1 MSSLYTK
8 IKIIYMKTTFCRSC
22 HSKKLQK
29 AFNLGSQKLSGIFP
43 KSANQENIPQ
53 GSLAM
58 IFCNNCKLLQ
68 LENSF
73 DANIMYGKNYG
84 YMSALNNSMIQH
96 LYKKSLNLKKITN
109 LVRGD
114 LIIDIGSNDGTFLSF
129 FSNKFNLIGV
139 DPTIKKL
146 GRLYRKDIKKFP
158 YFFNKDLITNNF
170 DKKVKLVTSISMF
183 YDLENPVK
191 FVEDIYDIL
200 DENGL
205 WHLEQSYMPMMLKN
219 NSYDTIC
226 HEHLEYYSLKSIK
239 YIFDKVGF
247 KIIDLEFNEING
259 GSFALTLVKKSNKK
273 FTEIKHLIDWLLKKE
288 ELFNYNSIKSF
299 KNFFENIKKHKKI
312 FKELLLNLKDMNK
325 SVIGYGASTKGNI
338 ILQYCG
344 IDSNLV
350 PFIGEVNKYKYNKYT
365 PGSKIKI
372 ISEKKARSLNPDYFL
387 VLPWHFKNYIIRKE
401 RKFYKNRSKLIF
413 PLPDIDII

>member
-1 MSSLYTK
+1 MLY
-8 IKIIYMKTTFCRSC
+8 ISNMKRKKCRSC
-22 HSKKLQK
+22 SNRNLK
-29 AFNLGSQKLSGIFP
+29 ATFDMGSQKLSGIFP
-43 KSANQENIPQ
+43 NNKTQKNVPE

-58 IFCNNCKLLQ
+58 VFCDNCKLLQ

-73 DANIMYGKNYG
+73 DANTMYGNNYG

-96 LYKKSLNLKKITN
+96 LKKKAFNLKKITN
-109 LVRGD
+109 LIQGD
-114 LIIDIGSNDGTFLSF
+114 LVLDIGSNDGTFLNF
-129 FSNKFNLIGV
+129 FSNKFNLIGI

-146 GRLYRKDIKKFP
+146 GALYRKDINKFP
-158 YFFNKDLITNNF
+158 NFFTKELITRNF
-170 DKKVKLVTSISMF
+170 SKKVKLITSISMF
-183 YDLENPVK
+183 YDLEDTIK
-191 FVEDIYDIL
+191 FAEDIYDIL

-226 HEHLEYYSLKSIK
+226 HEHLEYYSLRSIK

-247 KIIDLEFNEING
+247 KIVDLEFNEING
-259 GSFALTLVKKSNKK
+259 GSFALTVAKKKNIKFKEVKY
-273 FTEIKHLIDWLLKKE
+273 LIDWLLKKE
-288 ELFNYNSIKSF
+288 DLFNYNSMKSF
-299 KNFFENIKKHKKI
+299 KNFFENTKKHRTI
-312 FKELLLNLKDMNK
+312 FKELLLNLNDMKK

-350 PFIGEVNKYKYNKYT
+350 PFIGEVNKFKYNKYT

-372 ISEKKARSLNPDYFL
+372 ISERKARALNPDYFL
-387 VLPWHFKNYIIRKE
+387 VLPWHFKNHIVRKE
-401 RKFYKNRSKLIF
+401 RKFSKNKGKLIF

>member
-1 MSSLYTK
+1 MQT
-8 IKIIYMKTTFCRSC
+8 IFCRSC
-22 HSKKLQK
+22 NSKKLIN
-29 AFNLGSQKLSGIFP
+29 AFDLGTQYLSGVFPSTKKQQNFP
-43 KSANQENIPQ
+43 K

-58 IFCNNCKLLQ
+58 IFCDSCKLLQ
-68 LENSF
+68 LKNSF
-73 DANIMYGKNYG
+73 NAEVMYGENYG
-84 YMSALNNSMIQH
+84 YMSALNDSMIQH
-96 LYKKSLNLKKITN
+96 LYKKSNNLKKKTN
-109 LVRGD
+109 LYKGD

-129 FSNKFNLIGV
+129 FSKNYNLIGI

-146 GRLYRKDIKKFP
+146 GKFYRKDIKKFP
-158 YFFNKDLITNNF
+158 NFFTKEIIENNF
-170 DKKVKLVTSISMF
+170 KKKVKLVTSISMF

-191 FVEDIYDIL
+191 FAQDIFDIL
-200 DENGL
+200 DKDGL

-219 NSYDTIC
+219 NAYDTIC

-259 GSFALTLVKKSNKK
+259 GSFALTLAKKKSKK
-273 FTEIKHLIDWLLKKE
+273 FKEITYLINWLLKKE
-288 ELFNYNSIKSF
+288 ELFSYNSLKTF
-299 KNFFENIKKHKKI
+299 KKFFENTKKHKKI
-312 FKELLLNLKDMNK
+312 FKDLLLNLKDMKK

-338 ILQYCG
+338 ILQYCN
-344 IDSNLV
+344 INNNLV

-401 RKFYKNRSKLIF
+401 RELDKNKSKLIF
-413 PLPDIDII
+413 PLPDIDIV